1 MPREAPQLDRIERW
15 MYTVIT
21 HPDGAKAG
29 INVNSTPNNEQALK
43 LEQTILPSDEL
54 TSLDRISIYANM
66 YFWRL
71 NEVISNEYP
80 TVSHVLGAELFSK
93 VVKDYVTHH
102 PSTYYNLNQLSIKFP
117 LYLLTE
123 AKDVPHQEFV
133 SAVATVERAME
144 DVFDER
150 HVERVPT
157 ETLQRIP
164 DEKWADIRLQFN
176 PALCLLELDY
186 PVNAYMTAVREDRHM
201 KIPQPEKTFVV
212 VYRCNYKVW
221 RDDLD
226 QDRYLLLSKLKDGET
241 LGAALEAC
249 AVLPDV
255 DIDKLTANLG
265 EWFKGWTAEEFF
277 CGINV

>member
-1 MPREAPQLDRIERW
+1 MPREAPQLDRLERW

-29 INVNSTPNNEQALK
+29 INANSIQN
-43 LEQTILPSDEL
+43 LEQTVLPSDEL
-54 TSLDRISIYANM
+54 TPLDRISIYANM

-80 TVSHVLGAELFSK
+80 TVSHLLGEELFNK
-93 VVKDYVTHH
+93 IVKDYVTHH
-102 PSTYYNLNQLSIKFP
+102 PSTNYNLNQLSNKFP
-117 LYLLTE
+117 LYLLNE
-123 AKDVPHQEFV
+123 AKELPHQQFV

-144 DVFDER
+144 DVFDAR
-150 HVERVPT
+150 HVERIPM
-157 ETLQRIP
+157 ETLQTIP
-164 DEKWADIRLQFN
+164 AEKWADIHLQFN

-201 KIPQPEKTFVV
+201 DIPQPEKTYVV
-212 VYRCNYKVW
+212 VYRCNFKVW
-221 RDDLD
+221 RNDLD
-226 QDRYLLLSKLKDGET
+226 QDRYQLLSKLKDGET

-249 AVLPDV
+249 AVLPGV

-265 EWFKGWTAEEFF
+265 EWFKEWSAEEFF
-277 CGINV
+277 YGINT

>member
-1 MPREAPQLDRIERW
+1 MPREAPKLDRIERW

-29 INVNSTPNNEQALK
+29 IEAYSTQNNEQALN
-43 LEQTILPSDEL
+43 LEKTVLPSKEL

-71 NEVISNEYP
+71 NEIMSNEYP
-80 TVSHVLGAELFSK
+80 TVSHILGEKLFSK
-93 VVKDYVTHH
+93 LVKDYVTHH
-102 PSTYYNLNQLSIKFP
+102 PSTYYNLNKLSIKFP

-123 AKDVPHQEFV
+123 AKDIPHREFV
-133 SAVATVERAME
+133 AAVATVERAME

-150 HVERVPT
+150 HVERIQI
-157 ETLQRIP
+157 ETLQIIP
-164 DEKWADIRLQFN
+164 DEKWADIRLQLN

-201 KIPQPEKTFVV
+201 DIPQPEKTFVV
-212 VYRCNYKVW
+212 VYRCNYKIW

-241 LGAALEAC
+241 LGATLEAC
-249 AVLPDV
+249 GLLPDV
-255 DIDKLTANLG
+255 DIDKLTSNLG
-265 EWFKGWTAEEFF
+265 EWFKEWSALEFF
-277 CGINV
+277 CGINA